1 MIQERKD
8 EDGQTY
14 LSVDSEDD
22 WHEALRRGRPIETP
36 VQLAEQIGVPM
47 NEDVGTLADIIAAAD
62 PWAWARFL
70 SLLGKSG
77 AYYARRVADDLIE
90 QIRCG
95 DAPWQKPWGPG
106 ERVAPENFST
116 GGRYTAGNS
125 VYLLSRG
132 IKQGFGD
139 NRWGTYRQ
147 IEAAAGHV
155 REGEKGR
162 GSCSGRSS
170 RPGP

>member
-1 MIQERKD
+1 M
-8 EDGQTY
+8 
-14 LSVDSEDD
+14 DSEDD

-106 ERVAPENFST
+106 ERVAPGEFLDRRAIHRRQQCLPAEPGHQARVWRQPLGYLST
-116 GGRYTAGNS
+116 
-125 VYLLSRG
+125 
-132 IKQGFGD
+132 D
-139 NRWGTYRQ
+139 
-147 IEAAAGHV
+147 
-155 REGEKGR
+155 
-162 GSCSGRSS
+162 
-170 RPGP
+170 